1 MLNRQ
6 AEPDEPTQREAFAR
20 QMGGVDK
27 ARRQHD
33 PLAEASNL
41 SEQCIHRVPEYS
53 RALYQIGS
61 AEKIMSVR

>member
-1 MLNRQ
+1 
-6 AEPDEPTQREAFAR
+6 
-20 QMGGVDK
+20 MGGVDK